1 MKVAILAADGFEQSE
16 LMDPRKAL
24 DAAGAETV
32 VISPVKGKIRG
43 WKGKN
48 WADEVSVDLDLDRAS
63 VEDFDALL
71 LPGGLLNP
79 DTLRMNQKAI
89 DFVKGF
95 LKAHKPIGAICHG
108 PWLLINAEGV
118 KGKKVTS
125 YASIKID
132 LINAGAKW
140 VDQEV
145 VIDGNLVTSRNPH
158 DIPAFN
164 KAIIELFLHS
174 KADVR

>member
-16 LMDPRKAL
+16 LEDPKRAL
-24 DAAGAETV
+24 EDEGFETLV
-32 VISPVKGKIRG
+32 VSPVKGKIRG
-43 WKGKN
+43 WQGKN
-48 WADEVSVDLDLDRAS
+48 WADEVDVDLDLDKAR

-71 LPGGLLNP
+71 LPGGLMNP

-118 KGKKVTS
+118 KGKKITS
-125 YASIKID
+125 YSSIKID

-145 VIDGNLVTSRNPH
+145 VVDDNIVTSRNPD

-164 KAIIELFLHS
+164 AAIITLFSHS
-174 KADVR
+174 QAGAR